1 MQNNL
6 PSSDIFKN
14 LRTLKE
20 TEEFLSQI
28 NNTLESLFKIKRGS
42 FSQVLDKNMGAE
54 NAQILKKIAEEKKID
69 LSNHSSLEKLL
80 FEIKQEISKV
90 KVLKL
95 YLAIDPTPQ
104 IIENLGE
111 DVVLDI
117 ERDETILGGA
127 IISFDGQYK
136 DFSLRKTLDEIFKS
150 KRNE

>member
-1 MQNNL
+1 M
-6 PSSDIFKN
+6 DG
-14 LRTLKE
+14 E
-20 TEEFLSQI
+20 TFGHH
-28 NNTLESLFKIKRGS
+28 RPG
-42 FSQVLDKNMGAE
+42 
-54 NAQILKKIAEEKKID
+54 
-69 LSNHSSLEKLL
+69 LEKLL

-104 IIENLGE
+104 IIENTSSWVKENLGE

-150 KRNE
+150 KRNEVFALIK

>member
-1 MQNNL
+1 
-6 PSSDIFKN
+6 
-14 LRTLKE
+14 
-20 TEEFLSQI
+20 LSQI

-104 IIENLGE
+104 IIENTSSWVKENLGE

-150 KRNE
+150 KRNEVFALIK